1 MLKVELSQDSL
12 FRIEKIIRRDN
23 KLGRALVKWS
33 GYPDII
39 FKIESVHMQKKK
51 KKVAEPNEKLYLNLK
66 EIYKVC
72 HEKRIK
78 NVKRKTLTKE
88 QLLEELGID
97 PKKVAKPPRS
107 TSIPVTLPYIT
118 FGVTT
123 DYKSIY
129 RCGKDLG
136 ISFRTIGRYLS

>member
-1 MLKVELSQDSL
+1 
-12 FRIEKIIRRDN
+12 
-23 KLGRALVKWS
+23 
-33 GYPDII
+33 
-39 FKIESVHMQKKK
+39 MQKKK

-66 EIYKVC
+66 EIHKMC

-78 NVKRKTLTKE
+78 NVKIKTKE

-107 TSIPVTLPYIT
+107 TSIPVTLRNLT
-118 FGVTT
+118 LGVTT

-136 ISFRTIGRYLS
+136 ISLRTIGRYLS

>member
-1 MLKVELSQDSL
+1 MV
-12 FRIEKIIRRDN
+12 
-23 KLGRALVKWS
+23 
-33 GYPDII
+33 
-39 FKIESVHMQKKK
+39 
-51 KKVAEPNEKLYLNLK
+51 EPNEKLYLNLK
-66 EIYKVC
+66 EIHKTC

-78 NVKRKTLTKE
+78 NVKRKTKE

-107 TSIPVTLPYIT
+107 TSIPVTLRNLT
-118 FGVTT
+118 LGVTT

-136 ISFRTIGRYLS
+136 ISLRTTGRYLS